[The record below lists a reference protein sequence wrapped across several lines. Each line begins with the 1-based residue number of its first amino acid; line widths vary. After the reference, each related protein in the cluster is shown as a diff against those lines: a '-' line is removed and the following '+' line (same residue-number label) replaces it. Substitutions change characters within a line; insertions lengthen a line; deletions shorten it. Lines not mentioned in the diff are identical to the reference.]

1 MPVAFPGTTAAR
13 LRKRV
18 ARGDAADA
26 PKDIS
31 QSPVAGDASRY
42 KVGDLMSE
50 VYVVTEL
57 IVTPEMRANYEAR
70 CRKTHLLGDELH
82 GSGVGELD
90 LGEISGKEPLSPPR
104 LQVAESQVLQIYMRN
119 VRGIRLL
126 MDLPGPIAITLVRIE
141 KQDA

>member
-1 MPVAFPGTTAAR
+1 
-13 LRKRV
+13 
-18 ARGDAADA
+18 
-26 PKDIS
+26 
-31 QSPVAGDASRY
+31 
-42 KVGDLMSE
+42 MSV

-70 CRKTHLLGDELH
+70 RRKTHLLGDELH

-90 LGEISGKEPLSPPR
+90 LGEMSNKEPLSPQR
-104 LQVAESQVLQIYMRN
+104 LQVAESRVLQIYMRD
-119 VRGIRLL
+119 VRGIRVQ